1 MLCCC
6 FSYQNK
12 CYFEFQLKSTQFLI
26 ARRSPLDDWDYL
38 IRLFL
43 GMKVL
48 HLRFDRI
55 EGDEIN
61 NFCSLSLSVVFLQ
74 VMKNNHFESLFK
86 LFSWNI
92 INVVGV
98 VDDDLSDWNFVFV
111 FANQVLLFLFLN
123 ERSNSKIVFLLF
135 NVFLLP
141 VEKNTFLALLS
152 SRPYLLLFDNWILS
166 F

>member
-1 MLCCC
+1 ML
-6 FSYQNK
+6 FWISTQVNPISYRKEESPRRLGLSYQTFFGHEGVALKIRSNRGRRNK
-12 CYFEFQLKSTQFLI
+12 QL
-26 ARRSPLDDWDYL
+26 
-38 IRLFL
+38 LFS
-43 GMKVL
+43 
-48 HLRFDRI
+48 H
-55 EGDEIN
+55 
-61 NFCSLSLSVVFLQ
+61 SLSLCSLCCFPFLQ

-141 VEKNTFLALLS
+141 VEKNKFLALSL
-152 SRPYLLLFDNWILS
+152 RPYLLLFDNWILS